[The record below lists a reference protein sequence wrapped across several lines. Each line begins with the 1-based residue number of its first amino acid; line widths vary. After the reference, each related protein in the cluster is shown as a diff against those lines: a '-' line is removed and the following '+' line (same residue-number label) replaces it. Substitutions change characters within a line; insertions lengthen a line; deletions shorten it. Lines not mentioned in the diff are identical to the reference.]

1 MSIVTCTAAATWDT
15 IVGIATTC
23 AQSGKENTDFF
34 NVGVSWVST
43 TDLTVDDELI
53 NAGAFQ
59 QSINSINYTSENNKL
74 GLANLREQRDKLLKD
89 SDWTQLSDN
98 GLSEEKKTEWQTY
111 RQQLRDLPSGI
122 STKEDI
128 KNLVYPTKP

>member
-43 TDLTVDDELI
+43 TELTVDDELI

-59 QSINSINYTSENNKL
+59 QSINSINYTSENNKFC
-74 GLANLREQRDKLLKD
+74 LLYT
-89 SDWTQLSDN
+89 SDAAD
-98 GLSEEKKTEWQTY
+98 E
-111 RQQLRDLPSGI
+111 
-122 STKEDI
+122 
-128 KNLVYPTKP
+128 

>member
-1 MSIVTCTAAATWDT
+1 MSIVTCTAAATWDN

-43 TDLTVDDELI
+43 TELTVDDELI
-53 NAGAFQ
+53 DAGAFQ
-59 QSINSINYTSENNKL
+59 QSINSINFTSENNKL

-89 SDWTQLSDN
+89 SDWTQYRDVILENDTDW
-98 GLSEEKKTEWQTY
+98 KTY
-111 RQQLRDLPSGI
+111 RQALRDLPATAS
-122 STKEDI
+122 DPH
-128 KNLVYPTKP
+128 NPTWPTTPS